1 MIIREL
7 TLSNFGIYKGQH
19 HFAFS
24 DEKPVVLIGALN
36 GSGKT
41 TFLEAILFALYGGN
55 SQAFLESD
63 YSTLGNYLRAR
74 SNNDSDDKKCAV
86 ELEFTLDAE
95 ESNSTFRIKRSWDSS
110 KSRIAPKIEVYKD
123 GILDDNLTNNWTM
136 YVEDIIPSA
145 LSGFFFFDGE
155 KIAELVDKNDE
166 DEQMKSAIKAL
177 LGIDLVDSLQSDLK
191 RLASRMAKRVDSKNS
206 RESLEHLAKKK
217 AELSDSLLEID
228 RQIESDEKAIE
239 GLKKEREVQRA
250 KFVAAGGQVLS
261 NIEDLQEKQSLL
273 NNEVMDL
280 NAGLVQLASTGY
292 PLVMLRDLIERAFR
306 AAKEEYDSLVF
317 ESAFERIE
325 RLLEKYALDNPGA
338 EIQGISRYLRDSIT
352 NKKRKTVFNSSSSM
366 LGQADHLLSSVFDD
380 LHAKHLA
387 LINNKHDRQRK
398 LSEVTSLLNADI
410 DSEFIEEIEQT
421 LAGINE
427 KIDQFKLDIR
437 FQQTNR
443 PSINGEL
450 IRTQAEYKRAVEEYL
465 TSQNMMEDCGRA
477 TVYIE
482 KVNRVLDVYRT
493 KLQKAKVGKLSQDVT
508 RCFNMLSRKKDL
520 ITRVEIDPETL
531 DFQYYGFGGVEIEQ
545 SILSAGERQLVV
557 ISTLWALSLNS
568 KERLPVII
576 DTPLARLDT
585 VHRNSLVT
593 TYFPNAS
600 KQTIILST
608 DSEVTGKSYEL
619 LSPNISNEYTL
630 IYDEAKRTTTVV
642 DGYLYKE
649 YR

>member
-19 HFAFS
+19 RFTFS

-63 YSTLGNYLRAR
+63 YSTLGNYLRAHT
-74 SNNDSDDKKCAV
+74 NNDSDDKKCAI
-86 ELEFTLDAE
+86 ELEFTLDSE
-95 ESNSTFRIKRSWDSS
+95 GSNSTFRIKRTWDSS
-110 KSRIAPKIEVYKD
+110 RSRITPKIEVYKD
-123 GILDDNLTNNWTM
+123 GILDGNLTNNWTM

-155 KIAELVDKNDE
+155 KIAELVDKNDD

-177 LGIDLVDSLQSDLK
+177 LGIDLIDSLQSDLK
-191 RLASRMAKRVDSKNS
+191 RLALRVGKRTESKNS
-206 RESLEHLAKKK
+206 KALLEGLAKKK
-217 AELSDSLLEID
+217 AELNESLLETD

-239 GLKKEREVQRA
+239 GLKKDREVQKA
-250 KFVAAGGQVLS
+250 KFAAAGGQVLS
-261 NIEDLQEKQSLL
+261 SIKDFQDKRALL
-273 NNEVMDL
+273 HDELTDL
-280 NAGLVQLASTGY
+280 NDDLVQLASTGY
-292 PLVMLRDLIERAFR
+292 PLIMLRDLIERAYY

-325 RLLEKYALDNPGA
+325 KLLEEYALDNPEA
-338 EIQGISRYLRDSIT
+338 EIQAISHYLRRSISG
-352 NKKRKTVFNSSSSM
+352 KQHDVVFNPSASM
-366 LGQADHLLSSVFDD
+366 LGRADHLLSGVFDD
-380 LHAKHLA
+380 LQTRHLSLIGSKHNL
-387 LINNKHDRQRK
+387 QRK
-398 LSEVTSLLNADI
+398 LLAIDSLLNADI
-410 DSEFIEEIEQT
+410 DPELIEEIEQALT
-421 LAGINE
+421 GIDD
-427 KIDQFKLDIR
+427 KIDQLKLDIR
-437 FQQTNR
+437 FQQAIR

-450 IRTQAEYKRAVEEYL
+450 IRTQAEYKRAIEEYL
-465 TSQNMMEDCGRA
+465 TSQNMMEDSGRA
-477 TVYIE
+477 IVYIE
-482 KVNRVLDVYRT
+482 KGNRVLDVYRS
-493 KLQKAKVGKLSQDVT
+493 KLQKAKVGKLSQDIT
-508 RCFNMLSRKKDL
+508 SCFNRLSRKKDL
-520 ITRVEIDPETL
+520 ITRVEIDPTTL
-531 DFQYYGFGGVEIEQ
+531 DFHYYGLGDVEMAQ

-608 DSEVTGKSYEL
+608 DSEVTGRSYEL
-619 LSPNISNEYTL
+619 LCPNISNEFTL
-630 IYDEAKRTTTVV
+630 IYDEVNRTTTVV